1 MSFLDQGL
9 KLLGRYTEMDSFLN
23 ESTTLGMKCAT
34 RYIGKDLKDLNRASP
49 ISLIGLIEENFEIQ
63 NNACDK
69 FKYDFSK
76 QN

>member
-9 KLLGRYTEMDSFLN
+9 KLLGRYTGMDSFLN
-23 ESTTLGMKCAT
+23 ESTTLRMKYAT
-34 RYIGKDLKDLNRASP
+34 RYIGKDLKYLNRASP

-63 NNACDK
+63 NNAYDK
-69 FKYDFSK
+69 FNYDFSK

>member
-1 MSFLDQGL
+1 M
-9 KLLGRYTEMDSFLN
+9 ESFLN
-23 ESTTLGMKCAT
+23 ESTTLRMKYAT

-69 FKYDFSK
+69 FI
-76 QN
+76 

>member
-1 MSFLDQGL
+1 
-9 KLLGRYTEMDSFLN
+9 MDSFLN
-23 ESTTLGMKCAT
+23 ESTTLRMKYAT
-34 RYIGKDLKDLNRASP
+34 RYIGKDLKDLNRVSP

-69 FKYDFSK
+69 FKYDLSK

>member
-1 MSFLDQGL
+1 M
-9 KLLGRYTEMDSFLN
+9 KYT
-23 ESTTLGMKCAT
+23 T

-69 FKYDFSK
+69 FKYDLSK

>member
-1 MSFLDQGL
+1 
-9 KLLGRYTEMDSFLN
+9 
-23 ESTTLGMKCAT
+23 MKYAT

-63 NNACDK
+63 SNASDK

>member
-9 KLLGRYTEMDSFLN
+9 KLLGRYTGMDSFLN
-23 ESTTLGMKCAT
+23 ESTTLRMKYAT

-69 FKYDFSK
+69 FI
-76 QN
+76 

>member
-1 MSFLDQGL
+1 
-9 KLLGRYTEMDSFLN
+9 
-23 ESTTLGMKCAT
+23 MKYAT

-76 QN
+76 QNKLCPKKLRTLLKKLFARKSTIHDVA